1 MSPRAMKSAM
11 TPTTTPSIEMAEMTE
26 MKACLRRA
34 VR

>member
-1 MSPRAMKSAM
+1 MRAI

-26 MKACLRRA
+26 MKACFRRA